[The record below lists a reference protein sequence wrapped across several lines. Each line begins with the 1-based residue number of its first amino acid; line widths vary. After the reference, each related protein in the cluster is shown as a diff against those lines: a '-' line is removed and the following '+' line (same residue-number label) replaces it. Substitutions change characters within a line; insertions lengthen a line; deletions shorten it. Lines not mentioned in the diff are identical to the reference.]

1 MKTTLKIPI
10 KGTGL
15 VEYDL
20 LAIFHGET
28 IQITEISPKTGVKW
42 IENEN
47 IVYQSRK
54 SFEIKRNIG
63 SYTTI
68 LNTIKNIEDHGQT
81 AFEYEKLFD
90 AVK

>member
-1 MKTTLKIPI
+1 MKTNFKIPI
-10 KGTGL
+10 KGTSL

-20 LAIFHGET
+20 LSIFNEET
-28 IQITEISPKTGVKW
+28 IQITEISPKSGVKW

-54 SFEIKRNIG
+54 SFEIYRNIG

-81 AFEYEKLFD
+81 AFEDEKFLD
-90 AVK
+90 AVE